1 MNLTSIPWGVA
12 LAGWAAIA
20 GGLYLLQRLRVQH
33 REVEVPTTLFWR
45 EAVEETRARVLV
57 RRFRHPWAYLLLL
70 GIGSLMWFAAAGL
83 RSEQGA
89 DQQWLLVMDGS
100 AGMDHGDR
108 YAESLALLQA
118 DAAALPADSREVW
131 WMGAGTRTLLRRGE
145 HVRLLSERLEGLAPE
160 AAPARIEELLHA
172 HLAAHSGTPIE
183 VRVYG
188 DAPLRE
194 DALALLPEG
203 VDVLRRAPDVEA
215 RTANA
220 GFVALGVSEASS
232 GRWDRVDVYV
242 EVRGATELPTL
253 SLDGTNSSAIAQS
266 NTTEDGT
273 VQLRYRDLP
282 ARGQLLTFEL
292 PEDEFPADDLAQ
304 IVLPNRPALRVA
316 VAADLQAQF
325 GPLIEADPALQLA
338 SGEADLVIRRMGGA
352 EGAGLP
358 ALEIATVE
366 QSASAFFVRHDGYG
380 DPQQLLQTSYAR
392 LGLAEVDALS
402 LAQELQ
408 RPVGLA
414 VETGGAPSIVMWD
427 ALLDEQSGFPATRS
441 FPLFIARGLRW
452 LADVD
457 PLLPS
462 TEAGRPL
469 GTELGR
475 WTDAAGRDHD
485 GAGASLRLAEAGL
498 YQDGAGGRIAVSL
511 LDASATGPLA
521 AAGLQPDSTVA
532 GAGGTPLW
540 IWLALLAFVLLLIEG
555 LLYQRGRMP

>member
-1 MNLTSIPWGVA
+1 MNLTSIPWGAA

-70 GIGSLMWFAAAGL
+70 GIGSLLWFAAAGL
-83 RSEQGA
+83 RSEQSA
-89 DQQWLLVMDGS
+89 DQQWLLVVDGS
-100 AGMDHGDR
+100 AGMGHGDR
-108 YAESLALLQA
+108 FAEAIALLQE
-118 DAAALPADSREVW
+118 DAAALPTDSREVW

-145 HVRLLSERLEGLAPE
+145 HVRLLAERLEGLAPE
-160 AAPARIEELLHA
+160 AAPARVEELLHT
-172 HLAAHSGTPIE
+172 HLAGSNGAPIE

-194 DALALLPEG
+194 EALALLPEG
-203 VDVLRRAPDVEA
+203 VEVLRRAAEVVPRAE
-215 RTANA
+215 NA
-220 GFVALGVSEASS
+220 GFVALGVSEATS

-242 EVRGATELPTL
+242 EIHGAKELPTL
-253 SLDGTNSSAIAQS
+253 SLDGADSNAIAQT
-266 NTTEDGT
+266 NTPEVG
-273 VQLRYRDLP
+273 VLQMRYRDLP
-282 ARGQLLTFEL
+282 ARGQLLALSL
-292 PEDEFPADDLAQ
+292 PEDGFPADDVAQ
-304 IVLPNRPALRVA
+304 IVLPNRPPLRVA

-325 GPLIEADPALQLA
+325 GPLIEADPALQLVA
-338 SGEADLVIRRMGGA
+338 GEADLVVRRMGGA

-366 QSASAFFVRHDGYG
+366 QSSSAFFVRHDGYG
-380 DPQQLLQTSYAR
+380 DPQQLLQASYAR

-414 VETGGAPSIVMWD
+414 VETGGAPAIVIWD
-427 ALLDEQSGFPATRS
+427 ALLDEQSGFPASRS

-452 LADVD
+452 LADTD

-469 GTELGR
+469 GADLGA
-475 WTDAAGRDHD
+475 WTDATGRVHD
-485 GAGASLRLAEAGL
+485 AAGASLQLAEAGL
-498 YQDGAGGRIAVSL
+498 YQNGNGGRIAVSL
-511 LDASATGPLA
+511 LDAAATAPLA
-521 AAGLQPDSTVA
+521 AAGLQPDSASAVA
-532 GAGGTPLW
+532 GGAPLW
-540 IWLALLAFVLLLIEG
+540 TWLALLAFVLLLVEG